1 MNLDLLREEIGK
13 VIPVIDIQFRDLAK
27 MLNVVRLDKG
37 QIWEKKDKV
46 SLNMAFV
53 NEGILRQYAQ
63 KEGDEFIENF
73 YLKGDFLGNYRSYHS
88 QTVSNWS
95 IQAIEKCELLTI
107 PFERLDCLIGLSRN
121 LELFSRHL
129 GNKKLFE
136 LERKYAR
143 LLCDSPEERYVW
155 LLKTQ
160 PYLLKKIPQYYLA
173 QYLGVKPETLSR
185 IKKRFV

>member
-1 MNLDLLREEIGK
+1 MNLDLIREEIGK
-13 VIPVIDIQFRDLAK
+13 VIPVIDGQFRDFAK
-27 MLNVVRLDKG
+27 MLKVVRLDKG
-37 QIWEKKDKV
+37 QIWERKDKV

-53 NEGILRQYAQ
+53 NKGTLRQYVQ
-63 KEGDEFIENF
+63 KEGDEFIEQF
-73 YLKGDFLGNYRSYHS
+73 YLRGDFLGNYRSYHL
-88 QTVSNWS
+88 QTVSS
-95 IQAIEKCELLTI
+95 SYIQAIEKCELLTI
-107 PFERLDCLIGLSRN
+107 PFERLDCLMGLSRN
-121 LELFSRHL
+121 IEEFSRHL

-136 LERKYAR
+136 LEHKYSR

-160 PYLLKKIPQYYLA
+160 PYLLKKIPQYYIA